1 MFENSTFFSLILIF
15 YIRRMK
21 KLFFL
26 FLCIS
31 LVFGGCYYVYSKINW
46 SGLFGVKKITE
57 NVDEQLGDVFW
68 KSYSAEMVEVKD
80 EKLVLPILQMV
91 NQLCSSNGIKSSTIK
106 VHVVNNKEINAFAM
120 PGRHLVVHTG
130 LIDFADHQEEI
141 AGVVAHEIAHIES
154 GHVVKKLGKE
164 IGLSVILNLTLG
176 DIGGEVV
183 RNALS
188 TITSTAYDR
197 SLEKDA
203 DLKAV
208 DYMLKAKMDPSM
220 LSSFLA
226 KLAEQS
232 KTPEVLQ
239 WVNTHPDSKERV
251 RYINERISSV
261 KGGVSN

>member
-1 MFENSTFFSLILIF
+1 
-15 YIRRMK
+15 MK

-26 FLCIS
+26 LLFVVIA
-31 LVFGGCYYVYSKINW
+31 FGGCYYVYSKINW

-57 NVDEQLGDVFW
+57 NLDEQLGDVFW

-80 EKLVLPILQMV
+80 TKIVEPIQQMV
-91 NQLCSSNGIKSSTIK
+91 SNICSDNNIAPSTIN
-106 VHVVNNKEINAFAM
+106 VHVVENKEINAFAM

-141 AGVVAHEIAHIES
+141 AGVIAHEIAHIES

-164 IGLSVILNLTLG
+164 IGLSILMNLTLG

-197 SLEKDA
+197 SLEKEA

-208 DYMLKAKMDPSM
+208 DYMEAAKMNPTY
-220 LSSFLA
+220 LASFLE
-226 KLAEQS
+226 KLDKQS
-232 KTPEVLQ
+232 QTPEVLQ
-239 WVNTHPDSKERV
+239 WVSTHPDSKERV
-251 RYINERISSV
+251 RYIKEKIASISA
-261 KGGVSN
+261 KP

>member
-1 MFENSTFFSLILIF
+1 
-15 YIRRMK
+15 MK

-26 FLCIS
+26 LLFI
-31 LVFGGCYYVYSKINW
+31 VIAFGGCYYVYSKINW

-80 EKLVLPILQMV
+80 RKIVEPIQQMV
-91 NQLCSSNGIKSSTIK
+91 RDLCYENNIAASSIN
-106 VHVVNNKEINAFAM
+106 VHVVENNEINAFAM

-141 AGVVAHEIAHIES
+141 AGVIAHEIAHIES

-164 IGLSVILNLTLG
+164 IGLSILMNLTLG

-197 SLEKDA
+197 SLEKEA

-208 DYMLKAKMDPSM
+208 DYMIAAKMNPTY
-220 LSSFLA
+220 LASFLE
-226 KLAEQS
+226 KLDKQS

-239 WVNTHPDSKERV
+239 WVSTHPDSKERV
-251 RYINERISSV
+251 RYINEKV
-261 KGGVSN
+261 KSQNIKVSE

>member
-1 MFENSTFFSLILIF
+1 
-15 YIRRMK
+15 MK

-26 FLCIS
+26 LLFI
-31 LVFGGCYYVYSKINW
+31 VIAFGGCYYVYSKINW
-46 SGLFGVKKITE
+46 SGIFGVKKITE
-57 NVDEQLGDVFW
+57 NVDKQLGDVFW

-80 EKLVLPILQMV
+80 RKIVEPIQQMV
-91 NQLCSSNGIKSSTIK
+91 RDLCYENNIAASSIN
-106 VHVVNNKEINAFAM
+106 VHVVENNEINAFAM

-141 AGVVAHEIAHIES
+141 AGVIAHEIAHIES

-164 IGLSVILNLTLG
+164 IGLSILMNLTLG

-197 SLEKDA
+197 SLEKEA

-208 DYMLKAKMDPSM
+208 DYMIAAKMNPTY
-220 LSSFLA
+220 LATFLE
-226 KLAEQS
+226 KLDEQA

-239 WVNTHPDSKERV
+239 WVSTHPDSKERV
-251 RYINERISSV
+251 RYINEKVKAINV
-261 KGGVSN
+261 KGVE

>member
-1 MFENSTFFSLILIF
+1 
-15 YIRRMK
+15 MK

-26 FLCIS
+26 VLFLT

-46 SGLFGVKKITE
+46 TKILGIEKVTTE
-57 NVDEQLGDVFW
+57 LDQQIGDVFW
-68 KSYSAEMVEVKD
+68 KSYSADMVEVKD
-80 EKLVLPILQMV
+80 EKVVMPILQMV
-91 NQLCSSNGIKSSTIK
+91 DQLCSANGIKSSTIK

-130 LIDFADHQEEI
+130 LIEFATNQQEI
-141 AGVVAHEIAHIES
+141 AGVVAHEIAHLES
-154 GHVVKKLGKE
+154 GHVMKKLGKE
-164 IGLSVILNLTLG
+164 IGLSVVLNLTLG

-208 DYMLKAKMDPSM
+208 DYMLNAKMDPKM
-220 LSSFLA
+220 LSSFLG

-232 KTPEVLQ
+232 QTPEVLQ
-239 WVNTHPDSKERV
+239 WVNTHPDSKERG
-251 RYINERISSV
+251 RYINERISAAQGKGV
-261 KGGVSN
+261 K

>member
-1 MFENSTFFSLILIF
+1 
-15 YIRRMK
+15 MK

-26 FLCIS
+26 LIFLV
-31 LVFGGCYYVYSKINW
+31 LAFGGCYYVYSKINW

-68 KSYSAEMVEVKD
+68 KSYSAEMEEVKNIKII
-80 EKLVLPILQMV
+80 EPIQQMV
-91 NQLCSSNGIKSSTIK
+91 EGLCSENNILASSIR
-106 VHVVNNKEINAFAM
+106 VHVIENKEINAFAM

-130 LIDFADHQEEI
+130 LIDFADHEDEI
-141 AGVVAHEIAHIES
+141 AGVIAHEIAHIES

-164 IGLSVILNLTLG
+164 IGLSILMNLTLG

-197 SLEKDA
+197 SLEKEA

-208 DYMLKAKMDPSM
+208 DYMIAAKMNPTY
-220 LSSFLA
+220 LASFLE
-226 KLAEQS
+226 KLDKQS

-239 WVNTHPDSKERV
+239 WVSTHPDSKERV
-251 RYINERISSV
+251 RYINEKV
-261 KGGVSN
+261 KSQNIKVSE

>member
-1 MFENSTFFSLILIF
+1 
-15 YIRRMK
+15 MK
-21 KLFFL
+21 KLIVLLL
-26 FLCIS
+26 FIVLA
-31 LVFGGCYYVYSKINW
+31 FGGCYYVYSKINW

-57 NVDEQLGDVFW
+57 NLDEQLGDVFW

-80 EKLVLPILQMV
+80 MKIVEPIQQMV
-91 NQLCSSNGIKSSTIK
+91 SNICSDNNIAPSSIN
-106 VHVVNNKEINAFAM
+106 VHVVENKEINAFAM

-141 AGVVAHEIAHIES
+141 AGVIAHEIAHIES

-164 IGLSVILNLTLG
+164 IGLSILMNLTLG

-197 SLEKDA
+197 SLEKEA

-208 DYMLKAKMDPSM
+208 DYMIGAKMNPTY
-220 LSSFLA
+220 LASFLE
-226 KLAEQS
+226 KLDKQS
-232 KTPEVLQ
+232 QTPEVLQ
-239 WVNTHPDSKERV
+239 WVSTHPDSKERV
-251 RYINERISSV
+251 RYINEKVKSSRS
-261 KGGVSN
+261 KQGE

>member
-1 MFENSTFFSLILIF
+1 
-15 YIRRMK
+15 MK
-21 KLFFL
+21 KLFFVFL
-26 FLCIS
+26 FIS

-46 SGLFGVKKITE
+46 NNLFRVNKITE

-68 KSYSAEMVEVKD
+68 KSYSADMVEVND
-80 EKLVLPILQMV
+80 EKVVLPILQMV
-91 NQLCSSNGIKSSTIK
+91 NRLCSSNGIASSTIK

-130 LIDFADHQEEI
+130 LIQFADHPEEI

-164 IGLSVILNLTLG
+164 IGLSILMNLTLG

-188 TITSTAYDR
+188 TLTSTAYDR
-197 SLEKDA
+197 SLEKEA

-208 DYMLKAKMDPSM
+208 DYMLKAKMNPSM

-226 KLAEQS
+226 KLSEQS

-251 RYINERISSV
+251 RYIEEKIISFEGSTS
-261 KGGVSN
+261 K

>member
-1 MFENSTFFSLILIF
+1 
-15 YIRRMK
+15 MK

-26 FLCIS
+26 LLFIIIA
-31 LVFGGCYYVYSKINW
+31 FGGCYYVYSKINW

-80 EKLVLPILQMV
+80 IKIVEPIQQMV
-91 NQLCSSNGIKSSTIK
+91 RELCSENNIAASSIN
-106 VHVVNNKEINAFAM
+106 VHVVDNKEINAFAM

-130 LIDFADHQEEI
+130 LIEFADKQEEI
-141 AGVVAHEIAHIES
+141 AGVIAHEIAHIES

-164 IGLSVILNLTLG
+164 IGLSILMNLTLG

-197 SLEKDA
+197 SLEKEA

-208 DYMLKAKMDPSM
+208 DYMVAAKMNPTY
-220 LSSFLA
+220 LATFLE
-226 KLAEQS
+226 KLDKQS
-232 KTPEVLQ
+232 QTPEVLQ
-239 WVNTHPDSKERV
+239 WVSTHPDSKERV
-251 RYINERISSV
+251 RYINEKVKSSRS
-261 KGGVSN
+261 KQKE

>member
-1 MFENSTFFSLILIF
+1 
-15 YIRRMK
+15 MK

-26 FLCIS
+26 LLFI
-31 LVFGGCYYVYSKINW
+31 VIAFGGCYYVYSKINW

-57 NVDEQLGDVFW
+57 NLDEQLGDVFW

-80 EKLVLPILQMV
+80 RKIVEPIQQMV
-91 NQLCSSNGIKSSTIK
+91 SNICSDNNIASSSIN
-106 VHVVNNKEINAFAM
+106 VHVVENKEINAFAM

-141 AGVVAHEIAHIES
+141 AGVIAHEIAHIES

-164 IGLSVILNLTLG
+164 IGLSILMNLTLG

-197 SLEKDA
+197 SLEKEA

-208 DYMLKAKMDPSM
+208 DYMVAAKMNPTY
-220 LSSFLA
+220 LASFLE
-226 KLAEQS
+226 KLDQQAQ
-232 KTPEVLQ
+232 TPEVLQ
-239 WVNTHPDSKERV
+239 WVSTHPDSKERV
-251 RYINERISSV
+251 RYIEEKISLYRKSV
-261 KGGVSN
+261 SK

>member
-1 MFENSTFFSLILIF
+1 
-15 YIRRMK
+15 MK
-21 KLFFL
+21 KLFILLL
-26 FLCIS
+26 FI
-31 LVFGGCYYVYSKINW
+31 VIAFGGCYFVYSKINW

-57 NVDEQLGDVFW
+57 RVDEQLGDVFW

-80 EKLVLPILQMV
+80 RKVVLPILQMV
-91 NQLCSSNGIKSSTIK
+91 DQLCSANGIKSSKIK
-106 VHVVNNKEINAFAM
+106 IHVVENNEINAFAM

-130 LIDFADHQEEI
+130 LIDFVDHQEEI
-141 AGVVAHEIAHIES
+141 TGVIAHEIAHIES

-197 SLEKDA
+197 SLEKEA

-208 DYMLKAKMDPSM
+208 DYMLAAKMNPTY
-220 LSSFLA
+220 LASFLE
-226 KLAEQS
+226 KLDKQS
-232 KTPEVLQ
+232 QTPEVLQ
-239 WVNTHPDSKERV
+239 WVSTHPDSKERV
-251 RYINERISSV
+251 RYINEKVKSSRF
-261 KGGVSN
+261 KQGK

>member
-1 MFENSTFFSLILIF
+1 
-15 YIRRMK
+15 MK

-26 FLCIS
+26 LLFI
-31 LVFGGCYYVYSKINW
+31 VIAFGGCYFVYSKINW

-57 NVDEQLGDVFW
+57 NLDEQLGDVFW

-80 EKLVLPILQMV
+80 RKIVEPIQQMV
-91 NQLCSSNGIKSSTIK
+91 SNICSDNNIAPSSIN
-106 VHVVNNKEINAFAM
+106 VHVVENKEINAFAM

-141 AGVVAHEIAHIES
+141 AGVIAHEIAHIES

-164 IGLSVILNLTLG
+164 IGLSILMNLTLG

-197 SLEKDA
+197 SLEKEA

-208 DYMLKAKMDPSM
+208 DYMIAAKMNPTY
-220 LSSFLA
+220 LASFLE
-226 KLAEQS
+226 KLDKQAQ
-232 KTPEVLQ
+232 TPEVLQ
-239 WVNTHPDSKERV
+239 WVSTHPDSKERV
-251 RYINERISSV
+251 RYINEKVKSSRSRD
-261 KGGVSN
+261 GE

>member
-1 MFENSTFFSLILIF
+1 
-15 YIRRMK
+15 MK
-21 KLFFL
+21 KLFVLLL
-26 FLCIS
+26 FI
-31 LVFGGCYYVYSKINW
+31 VIAFGGCYYIYSKINW

-57 NVDEQLGDVFW
+57 RVDEQLGDVFW

-80 EKLVLPILQMV
+80 SKVVLPILQMV
-91 NQLCSSNGIKSSTIK
+91 DQLCSANGIKSSTIK
-106 VHVVNNKEINAFAM
+106 IHVVENNEINAFAM

-141 AGVVAHEIAHIES
+141 TGVIAHEIAHIES

-197 SLEKDA
+197 SLEKEA

-208 DYMLKAKMDPSM
+208 DYMLAAKMNPTY
-220 LSSFLA
+220 LASFLE
-226 KLAEQS
+226 KLDKQS
-232 KTPEVLQ
+232 QTPEVLQ
-239 WVNTHPDSKERV
+239 WVSTHPDSKERV
-251 RYINERISSV
+251 RYINEKVKSSRSRD
-261 KGGVSN
+261 GE

>member
-1 MFENSTFFSLILIF
+1 
-15 YIRRMK
+15 MK
-21 KLFFL
+21 KLFILLL
-26 FLCIS
+26 FMVIA
-31 LVFGGCYYVYSKINW
+31 FGGCYFVYSKINW

-57 NVDEQLGDVFW
+57 NLDEQLGDVFW

-80 EKLVLPILQMV
+80 RKVVLPILQMV
-91 NQLCSSNGIKSSTIK
+91 DQLSSANGIKSSTINI
-106 VHVVNNKEINAFAM
+106 HVVENSEINAFAM

-130 LIDFADHQEEI
+130 LIDFVDHQEEI
-141 AGVVAHEIAHIES
+141 TGVIAHEIAHIES

-197 SLEKDA
+197 SLEKEA

-208 DYMLKAKMDPSM
+208 DYMLKAKMNPTY
-220 LSSFLA
+220 LASFLE
-226 KLAEQS
+226 KLDKQS
-232 KTPEVLQ
+232 QTPEVLQ
-239 WVNTHPDSKERV
+239 WVSTHPDSKERV
-251 RYINERISSV
+251 RYINERINSV

>member
-1 MFENSTFFSLILIF
+1 
-15 YIRRMK
+15 MK

-26 FLCIS
+26 LLFIIIA
-31 LVFGGCYYVYSKINW
+31 FGGCYYVYSKINW

-57 NVDEQLGDVFW
+57 NLDEQLGDVFW

-80 EKLVLPILQMV
+80 IKIVEPIQQMV
-91 NQLCSSNGIKSSTIK
+91 RELCSENNIAASSIN
-106 VHVVNNKEINAFAM
+106 VHVVDNKEINAFAM

-130 LIDFADHQEEI
+130 LIEFADKQEEI
-141 AGVVAHEIAHIES
+141 AGVIAHEIAHIES

-164 IGLSVILNLTLG
+164 IGLSILMNLTLG

-197 SLEKDA
+197 SLEKEA

-208 DYMLKAKMDPSM
+208 DYMVAAKMNPTY
-220 LSSFLA
+220 LATFLE
-226 KLAEQS
+226 KLDKQS
-232 KTPEVLQ
+232 QTPEVLQ
-239 WVNTHPDSKERV
+239 WVSTHPDSKERV
-251 RYINERISSV
+251 RYINEKVKSSRS
-261 KGGVSN
+261 KQKE

>member
-1 MFENSTFFSLILIF
+1 
-15 YIRRMK
+15 MK
-21 KLFFL
+21 KLFVLLL
-26 FLCIS
+26 FI
-31 LVFGGCYYVYSKINW
+31 VIAFGGCYFVYSKINW

-57 NVDEQLGDVFW
+57 NLDEQLGDVFW

-80 EKLVLPILQMV
+80 RKVVLPILQMV
-91 NQLCSSNGIKSSTIK
+91 DQLCSANGIKSSTIK
-106 VHVVNNKEINAFAM
+106 IHVVENNEINAFAM

-141 AGVVAHEIAHIES
+141 TGVIAHEIAHIES

-197 SLEKDA
+197 SLEKEA

-208 DYMLKAKMDPSM
+208 DYMLAAKMNPTY
-220 LSSFLA
+220 LASFLE
-226 KLAEQS
+226 KLDKQS
-232 KTPEVLQ
+232 QTPEVLQ
-239 WVNTHPDSKERV
+239 WVSTHPDSKERV
-251 RYINERISSV
+251 RYINEKVKSSRSRD
-261 KGGVSN
+261 GE

>member
-1 MFENSTFFSLILIF
+1 
-15 YIRRMK
+15 MK

-26 FLCIS
+26 LLFI
-31 LVFGGCYYVYSKINW
+31 VIAFGGCYYVYSKINW

-80 EKLVLPILQMV
+80 SKIVDPIQQMV
-91 NQLCSSNGIKSSTIK
+91 REICSDNNIIPSSIN
-106 VHVVNNKEINAFAM
+106 VHVVENNEINAFAM

-141 AGVVAHEIAHIES
+141 AGVIAHEIAHIES

-164 IGLSVILNLTLG
+164 IGLSILMNLTLG

-197 SLEKDA
+197 SLEKEA

-208 DYMLKAKMDPSM
+208 DYMIGAKMNPIY
-220 LSSFLA
+220 LASFLE
-226 KLAEQS
+226 KLDKQAQ
-232 KTPEVLQ
+232 TPEVLQ
-239 WVNTHPDSKERV
+239 WVSTHPDSKVRV
-251 RYINERISSV
+251 SYIKEKIKSIQ
-261 KGGVSN
+261 